1 MHYIGL
7 DVHKRVVEAAV
18 LDEKGRLVHRERFA
32 CTHEALERFARAHL
46 TKQDALALEAT
57 TNTWEIVAVLEPSVG
72 RLVVSNPLRT
82 RAIAEAKIKTD
93 RVDARVLAELL
104 RADYL
109 PSVWR
114 PDAPTR
120 ELRHVTARRAALV
133 SARTAAKNRLH
144 AVLHQRLVHAPMQDL
159 FGPRGRRWLAATDFT
174 PLDRAAID
182 SELRLLDAIEAEIA
196 SLEHYLAGAGY
207 ADSRVRLLLTLPGVD
222 RTVAQALLA
231 AWGDVRRFETGDRAA
246 SYLGLAPSTRQS
258 AEHCYHGPIT
268 KRGRGHARWML
279 VQAAQHLG
287 TNPGSLG
294 VFFRRIAK
302 KKGRNVAVVA
312 TARKLAAIAWQLLT
326 TNEPYRYALPQVT
339 ATKLARL
346 RVAAT
351 GQRRRSGNPKGAP
364 RPAAYG
370 TGRGTRAVPALD
382 RIYDTEGLP
391 PLPPAKLGEIR
402 MLEQTQTADFAHTV
416 RQERRV
422 ARRSGSSRTHA
433 SRRANETASNETA
446 STEEL
451 TRS

>member
-18 LDEKGRLVHRERFA
+18 LDETGRLAHRERFA

-57 TNTWEIVAVLEPSVG
+57 TNTWEIVAVLEPHVG

-104 RADYL
+104 RAGYL
-109 PSVWR
+109 PSVWQ
-114 PDAPTR
+114 PDASTR
-120 ELRHVTARRAALV
+120 ALRHVTARRAALV

-144 AVLHQRLVHAPMQDL
+144 AVLHQRLVLAPMQDL
-159 FGPRGRRWLAATDFT
+159 FGPRGRRWLASTAFE

-196 SLEHYLAGAGY
+196 SLEHYLAGEGY
-207 ADSRVRLLLTLPGVD
+207 ADPRVRLLLTLPGVD

-231 AWGDVRRFETGDRAA
+231 AWGDVRRFESADRAA
-246 SYLGLAPSTRQS
+246 SYLGLVPSTRQS
-258 AEHCYHGPIT
+258 AERCYHGPIT
-268 KRGRGHARWML
+268 KRGRGHARWLL

-287 TNPGSLG
+287 THPGPLG
-294 VFFRRIAK
+294 VFFRRIAR

-312 TARKLAAIAWQLLT
+312 TARKLATLAWQLLT
-326 TNEPYRYALPQVT
+326 TNQPYRYALPQAT

-351 GQRRRSGNPKGAP
+351 GVRRRSGNAKGTP

-370 TGRGTRAVPALD
+370 TGQGTRAVPALD
-382 RIYDTEGLP
+382 RVYTGEGLP
-391 PLPPAKLGEIR
+391 TLAPAKPGEIR
-402 MLEQTQTADFAHTV
+402 MLEDTQTADFAISV
-416 RQERRV
+416 RQDRRIP
-422 ARRSGSSRTHA
+422 RRSGSPRSTA
-433 SRRANETASNETA
+433 ARRPKESAN
-446 STEEL
+446 TEEL